1 MTNRSAH
8 ATIKG
13 YFYQF
18 DHTIVSILSAGSHGS
33 SVTVEGIE
41 DVDLSE
47 GDEGVLIQCK
57 YYEGSEYNHSL
68 VKNAVMHM
76 LRHFHKGG
84 CNPAQGFRYRLY
96 GYYAGGQEKLPVD
109 FDVAF
114 LKKHFLSYKEEG
126 VQHELHDELCID
138 DCQLDGFRNLLEIDI
153 GARSYEKQQ
162 EEAIRLIQSNV
173 LGSRREDAENFYYPN
188 AINVVQRLAV
198 AADEALRKISKAEFL
213 AAINRKEVV
222 FNLWL
227 RKKFGDDYY
236 ARLLKRKHF
245 TFPGTKVPN
254 AARIFSLDVTSEF
267 DLGRLTQ
274 ALTRIGKRF
283 SHVEH
288 KNTMAADRFCPYVL
302 LSGLSTSELVSL
314 KENLVSQGV
323 ELCDGHAFD
332 GAKFSPQ
339 RLARTPAK
347 DSPARLKFIGTPQ
360 QLAPVVSSISGTTV
374 ELFDFFKDVPV
385 DTAHI
390 PDGIQHHCIKTDTVY
405 IINEAT

>member
-18 DHTIVSILSAGSHGS
+18 DHTIVTILSAGSHTS
-33 SVTVEGIE
+33 CVTVEGIE

-68 VKNAVMHM
+68 IKDAVMHM
-76 LRHFHKGG
+76 LRHYHRGG
-84 CNPAQGFRYRLY
+84 CNPAQRLRYRLY
-96 GYYAGGQEKLPVD
+96 GHYAGGQNKLPEH

-114 LKKHFLSYKEEG
+114 MKKHFLSYKEEG
-126 VQHELHDELCID
+126 VLHELHDELSID
-138 DCQLDGFRNLLEIDI
+138 DDQLDGFRKLLEIDL
-153 GARSYEKQQ
+153 GATSYERQQ

-173 LGSRREDAENFYYPN
+173 LGSRREDAEGFYYPN
-188 AINVVQRLAV
+188 AINAIQRLAV
-198 AADEALRKISKAEFL
+198 EADEARRKISKAEFL

-222 FNLWL
+222 FSLWL

-236 ARLLKRKHF
+236 SRQLKRKHF
-245 TFPGTKVPN
+245 TFLGTKVPN
-254 AARIFSLDVTSEF
+254 AARIFALDVTSEF

-274 ALTRIGKRF
+274 ALARIGKRF

-288 KNTMAADRFCPYVL
+288 RNTMATDRFCPYVL
-302 LSGLSTSELVSL
+302 LSGLSASELVSL
-314 KENLVSQGV
+314 KENLVSQGID
-323 ELCDGHAFD
+323 LCDGHAFD

-339 RLARTPAK
+339 RLARTPVK
-347 DSPARLKFIGTPQ
+347 DSPVRLKFIGSPQ

-374 ELFDFFKDVPV
+374 ELFDFFKNSPVNAAYIPAGVP
-385 DTAHI
+385 
-390 PDGIQHHCIKTDTVY
+390 HHCIQTDTVY